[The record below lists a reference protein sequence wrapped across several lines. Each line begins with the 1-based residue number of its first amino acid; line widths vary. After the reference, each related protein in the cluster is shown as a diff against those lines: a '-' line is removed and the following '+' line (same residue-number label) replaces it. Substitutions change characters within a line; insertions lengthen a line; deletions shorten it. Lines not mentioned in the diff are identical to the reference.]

1 MMSTVAESESLMV
14 MPGVVMWLF
23 GDRITLMGGDE
34 VEA

>member
-1 MMSTVAESESLMV
+1 MMSTVAVSESLMV
-14 MPGVVMWLF
+14 MPGGVMGWF